1 MIVLGVMSGTSAD
14 GVDLALVEFD
24 GRATELP
31 EPGHLR
37 AFHGEPYPPQLRQR
51 VLAAANAGSLPEAQS
66 RSRPLEGA
74 LDRFWVD
81 AALDFINREKCDVDL
96 VCSHGQTLYHAPAEG
111 VSYQWDNPQLW
122 RHDLSCPVVTDV
134 RMADVR
140 AGGQGAPLAPL
151 LHAALYRSR
160 SGTVAVANVG
170 GMANVTLI
178 PPAANAP
185 DWGTWSSGIRGWDT
199 GPGNALIDAM
209 VQWRT
214 EGTRLFDTGGE
225 MALSGHA
232 DGALVRRWI
241 EQEPWFA
248 RPPPKSSGRD
258 RFGAA
263 LFERLQRD
271 CADLSVPD
279 AVATVSELTV
289 QSLSR
294 SVRTA
299 MGAHA
304 LDVLHVCGGGSH
316 NLYLRKRWSQELGCP
331 VLPVAHADAIEA
343 WLMALI
349 GYRTWHGL
357 PSAITSVTGAGLAA
371 VLGTITT

>member
-37 AFHGEPYPPQLRQR
+37 AFHGEPYPPQLRHR
-51 VLAAANAGSLPEAQS
+51 VLAAANAVSLPEAQS

-74 LDRFWVD
+74 LDRFWAD
-81 AALDFINREKCDVDL
+81 AALDFVNREKCVVDL

-111 VSYQWDNPQLW
+111 VSYQWDHPELW
-122 RHDLSCPVVTDV
+122 RHDLSCPVVTDL

-140 AGGQGAPLAPL
+140 SGGQGAPLAPL

-160 SGTVAVANVG
+160 SGTAAVANVG

-178 PPAANAP
+178 PPTAP
-185 DWGTWSSGIRGWDT
+185 VHDWSSWSSGIRGWDT
-199 GPGNALIDAM
+199 GPGNALIDAC
-209 VQWRT
+209 VQQRT
-214 EGTRLFDTGGE
+214 QGSSLYDAGGQIA
-225 MALSGHA
+225 MRGRA
-232 DGALVRRWI
+232 DGERVRRWMA
-241 EQEPWFA
+241 QEPWFA
-248 RPPPKSSGRD
+248 LPPPKSTGRD
-258 RFGAA
+258 RFGTA
-263 LFERLQRD
+263 LFQRIEQD
-271 CADLSVPD
+271 CIDLDLSD
-279 AVATVSELTV
+279 AVATVAELTV
-289 QSLSR
+289 QSLAQGLR
-294 SVRTA
+294 AAAGT
-299 MGAHA
+299 GQ
-304 LDVLHVCGGGSH
+304 LDALHVCGGGAH
-316 NLYLRKRWSQELGCP
+316 NLYLRTRWSQELGCP

-357 PSAITSVTGAGLAA
+357 PSAITSVTGAGSAA